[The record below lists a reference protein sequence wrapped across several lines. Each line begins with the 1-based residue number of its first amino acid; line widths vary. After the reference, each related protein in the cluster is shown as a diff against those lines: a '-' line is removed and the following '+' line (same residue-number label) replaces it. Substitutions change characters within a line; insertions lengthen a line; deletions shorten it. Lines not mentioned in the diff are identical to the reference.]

1 MTGLHNATH
10 WTLLVA
16 MIALLLQLGGGSWF
30 GDAHVEAA
38 GVEDCNSGS
47 TEWESHDSDKVEDGV
62 SSAASLEPIAASASR
77 HEPAPASAMQLH
89 PGYRGSLERPP
100 DSAA

>member
-1 MTGLHNATH
+1 
-10 WTLLVA
+10 
-16 MIALLLQLGGGSWF
+16 MIALVLQLGGGSWF
-30 GDAHVEAA
+30 GDAQVEAA
-38 GVEDCNSGS
+38 GVEDCNCGS

-62 SSAASLEPIAASASR
+62 SSAASLDPLAASASR
-77 HEPAPASAMQLH
+77 LVPAPASAMQLH